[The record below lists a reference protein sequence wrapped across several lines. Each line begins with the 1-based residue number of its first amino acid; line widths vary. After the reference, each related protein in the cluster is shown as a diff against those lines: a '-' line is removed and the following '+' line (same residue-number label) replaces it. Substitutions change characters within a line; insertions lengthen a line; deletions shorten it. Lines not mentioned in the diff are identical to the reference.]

1 MQDNYANDPVW
12 AKRAKAI
19 VRAEMVRR
27 DLTYQDLEQ
36 LLRRMGVEKTA
47 GNLATRI
54 SSGAFGVQLFLQ
66 VMLAMGVRQIDI
78 SHLISQE
85 NRADAPVLL

>member
-1 MQDNYANDPVW
+1 MNENYANDPMW

-19 VRAEMVRR
+19 VRAEMVKR
-27 DLTYQDLEQ
+27 DLTYQDLED
-36 LLRRMGVEKTA
+36 LLASIGVEKTA

-66 VMLAMGVRQIDI
+66 VMVAMGVRNIDLAQLLE
-78 SHLISQE
+78 SLPA
-85 NRADAPVLL
+85 RAATH